1 MRPRIAWTIFRKE
14 LLETLRDRRTLFMM
28 LVLPVLLYPMMV
40 IAFSWFVETQSEA
53 REERASTVAVWGS
66 PPGDLVS
73 SLRQNGKLTLRPWA
87 GAAAEVKQRLSSG
100 TLQVPPAAASR
111 AREKAGSA
119 RASSFETE
127 NPVLAAA
134 RPLITAGQVDAVI
147 VFWPGF
153 DRAIA
158 DGGLGQVSIY
168 FDSVRLDSTK
178 ALERLNDA
186 LSEYRARLIQEREQ
200 RRGLAPGFSQGIEV
214 LSRNVAGER
223 RRAADI
229 LGSVLPLILIVMSML
244 GGFYPAIDLTAG
256 EKERG
261 TMQTLMCAPVGPT
274 EIIVGKFGAVWV
286 MSLISALVNVGSLAA
301 TLARLVPGQQLS
313 IPPFSFAL
321 TFVMLVPVSFTMSAV
336 FLAVATFA
344 KDFKDGQNFLTPVY
358 SVLAMPAAITMLPGL
373 RLSTGMTFVPVL
385 NIALLIKS
393 LLVGEAPADLVFLT
407 LLSSLVYATLAV
419 ILASWVFQQE
429 QVLLGGRQSMR
440 ELFGL
445 ERRAGGVPSSNMA
458 IVSFAVLLVL
468 VFYGSQLLSGRGV
481 VPTLLSVEYGFFLAP
496 TLAVVLGLGFSVR
509 DTLAL
514 RLPSL
519 RGILAA
525 LLIGISAWTVAGGLL
540 VRLLPPPDSLVRALS
555 KILLLDG
562 KPVPLWVVWLA
573 IGLTPAICE
582 ELYFRGFALSGL
594 RRFGKWPAILL
605 SALFFGLA
613 HSSVYRML
621 PTAFLG
627 LLFAWMV
634 WKTGS
639 VVCSVIAHALN
650 NGLMA
655 TLVSSDGL
663 ARQLG
668 SGGSPYLPWKYT
680 LAGAAVLSVG
690 VLLLRSLPEP
700 KQAAGGRRQA
710 VGSRQ

>member
-14 LLETLRDRRTLFMM
+14 LVETLRDRRTLFMM
-28 LVLPVLLYPMMV
+28 IVLPVLLYPMMI
-40 IAFSWFVETQSEA
+40 IAFSWFAESQSEA
-53 REERASTVAVWGS
+53 REERASTVAVWGT
-66 PPGDLVS
+66 PPHDLLS
-73 SLRQNGKLTLRPWA
+73 GLRQNDKLALRPWA
-87 GAAAEVKQRLSSG
+87 GAAPEVKQGLSSG
-100 TLQVPPAAASR
+100 TLQVPPVAPPRAQEEGRASR
-111 AREKAGSA
+111 TGT
-119 RASSFETE
+119 FEAE
-127 NPVLAAA
+127 NTVLASA
-134 RPLITAGQVDAVI
+134 RPLITGGRVDAVL

-153 DRAIA
+153 DRALT
-158 DGGLGQVSIY
+158 DGGLAQVSVY

-186 LSEYRARLIQEREQ
+186 LTQYRTRLVREREQ
-200 RRGLAPGFSQGIEV
+200 ERGLAAGFSQAIDV

-223 RRAADI
+223 RRAAEI
-229 LGSVLPLILIVMSML
+229 LGSVLPFILIVMSML

-261 TMQTLMCAPVGPT
+261 TMQTLMCAPVRPT
-274 EIIVGKFGAVWV
+274 EIIVGKFGAVWA

-301 TLARLVPGQQLS
+301 TLTRIVPGQQIS
-313 IPPFSFAL
+313 IPASSFAL

-358 SVLAMPAAITMLPGL
+358 SVLAMPAAVTMLPGI
-373 RLSTGMTFVPVL
+373 RLSAGMTFVPVL

-407 LLSSLVYATLAV
+407 LLSSLVYATLA
-419 ILASWVFQQE
+419 ILLASRVFQQE
-429 QVLLGGRQSMR
+429 QVLLGGRQSML

-445 ERRAGGVPSSNMA
+445 ERRAGGVPSSTMA
-458 IVSFAVLLVL
+458 IVSFAALLVL
-468 VFYGSQLLSGRGV
+468 VFYGSQLLSGRGIV
-481 VPTLLSVEYGFFLAP
+481 VTLLSVEYGFFLMP
-496 TLAVVLGLGFSVR
+496 TLAMVVGLGFSAR

-514 RLPSL
+514 RLPPL
-519 RGILAA
+519 RGVLAA
-525 LLIGISAWTVAGGLL
+525 VLIGISAWTVAGGLL
-540 VRLLPPPDSLVRALS
+540 IRLLPPPESLVRALT

-562 KPVPLWVVWLA
+562 KPIPLWVIWLA
-573 IGLTPAICE
+573 IGVTPAICE
-582 ELYFRGFALSGL
+582 EIYFRGFALSGL
-594 RRFGKWPAILL
+594 RRFGKWPAVLV

-613 HSSVYRML
+613 HSSIYRML

-655 TLVSSDGL
+655 TLVSSEGL
-663 ARQLG
+663 VRHLG
-668 SGGSPYLPWKYT
+668 SGSSPYLPWKYT
-680 LAGAAVLSVG
+680 LAGAVVLG
-690 VLLLRSLPEP
+690 IGLLLLRSLPEAGETGNGQP
-700 KQAAGGRRQA
+700 AASTGQ
-710 VGSRQ
+710 

>member
-28 LVLPVLLYPMMV
+28 IVLPVLLYPMMI
-40 IAFSWFVETQSEA
+40 IAFSWFAESQSEA
-53 REERASTVAVWGS
+53 REERSSSVAVWGEA
-66 PPGDLVS
+66 PQDLVD
-73 SLRQNGKLTLRPWA
+73 SLRQGGKLTLRPWA
-87 GAAAEVKQRLSSG
+87 GATPEVRQGLSSG
-100 TLQVPPAAASR
+100 TLQVPPIAPSR
-111 AREKAGSA
+111 RQEGSRGA
-119 RASSFETE
+119 RAGTPEPE
-127 NPVLAAA
+127 NSVLAAA
-134 RPLITAGQVDAVI
+134 RPAITGGQVDAVL

-158 DGGLGQVSIY
+158 DGGLGRASVY
-168 FDSVRLDSTK
+168 FDSVRLDSLK
-178 ALERLNDA
+178 AFERLNDA
-186 LSEYRARLIQEREQ
+186 VAEYRTRLVRGREQ
-200 RRGLAPGFSQGIEV
+200 GRGLAAGFSQAIDV
-214 LSRNVAGER
+214 FARNVAGER
-223 RRAADI
+223 RRSAEI
-229 LGSVLPLILIVMSML
+229 LGSVLPFILIVMSML

-301 TLARLVPGQQLS
+301 TLARLVPGQQIS
-313 IPPFSFAL
+313 IPLSSFAL

-358 SVLAMPAAITMLPGL
+358 SVLAMPAAITMLPGI
-373 RLSTGMTFVPVL
+373 RLTAGTTFVPVL

-419 ILASWVFQQE
+419 LLASRVFQQE

-445 ERRAGGVPSSNMA
+445 ERRSGGVPSSTMA
-458 IVSFAVLLVL
+458 IVSFAALLVL
-468 VFYGSQLLSGRGV
+468 VFYGSQWLSGRGIV
-481 VPTLLSVEYGFFLAP
+481 ATLLSVEYGFFLVP
-496 TLAVVLGLGFSVR
+496 TVAVVLGLGFSAR

-514 RLPSL
+514 RLPPL
-519 RGILAA
+519 RGVLAA
-525 LLIGISAWTVAGGLL
+525 VLIGVSAWTVAGGLL
-540 VRLLPPPDSLVRALS
+540 IRLLPPPESLARALT

-562 KPVPLWVVWLA
+562 KSVPLWVVWLV
-573 IGLTPAICE
+573 IGVTPAVCE
-582 ELYFRGFALSGL
+582 EMYFRGFALSGL
-594 RRFGKWPAILL
+594 RRLGKWPAVLV

-613 HSSVYRML
+613 HASIYRML

-639 VVCSVIAHALN
+639 VLCSMIAHALN

-655 TLVSSDGL
+655 TLVSSETLVRHLDG
-663 ARQLG
+663 G
-668 SGGSPYLPWKYT
+668 SSPYLPWKYT

-690 VLLLRSLPEP
+690 LLLLRSLPENSR
-700 KQAAGGRRQA
+700 QRAAGGR
-710 VGSRQ
+710 

>member
-14 LLETLRDRRTLFMM
+14 LVETLRDRRTLFMM
-28 LVLPVLLYPMMV
+28 IVLPVLLYPMMI
-40 IAFSWFVETQSEA
+40 IAFSWFAESQSEA
-53 REERASTVAVWGS
+53 REERASTVAVWGA

-73 SLRQNGKLTLRPWA
+73 RLRQNDKLALRPWA
-87 GAAAEVKQRLSSG
+87 GASPEVKQGLSSG
-100 TLQVPPAAASR
+100 MLQVPPVSPSRGQESSRISR
-111 AREKAGSA
+111 AGT
-119 RASSFETE
+119 FEAE
-127 NPVLAAA
+127 NSVLASA
-134 RPLITAGQVDAVI
+134 RPLITGGQVDAVL

-158 DGGLGQVSIY
+158 DGGLGLVSVY

-186 LSEYRARLIQEREQ
+186 LAEYRTRLVREREQ
-200 RRGLAPGFSQGIEV
+200 GRGLAAGFSQAVDV

-223 RRAADI
+223 RRSAEL
-229 LGSVLPLILIVMSML
+229 LGSVLPFILIVMSML

-261 TMQTLMCAPVGPT
+261 TMQTLMCAPVRPT
-274 EIIVGKFGAVWV
+274 EIIVGKFGAVWA
-286 MSLISALVNVGSLAA
+286 MSLISALINVGSLAA
-301 TLARLVPGQQLS
+301 TLARLVPGQQIS
-313 IPPFSFAL
+313 IPPSSFAL

-358 SVLAMPAAITMLPGL
+358 SVLAMPAAITMLPGI
-373 RLSTGMTFVPVL
+373 RLSAGMTFVPVL

-407 LLSSLVYATLAV
+407 LVSSLVYAALA
-419 ILASWVFQQE
+419 ILLASRVFQQE

-445 ERRAGGVPSSNMA
+445 ERRAGGVPSSTMA
-458 IVSFAVLLVL
+458 IVSFAALLVL
-468 VFYGSQLLSGRGV
+468 VFYGSQLLSGRGIV
-481 VPTLLSVEYGFFLAP
+481 ATLLSVEYGFFLAP
-496 TLAVVLGLGFSVR
+496 TLAVVVGLGFSAR
-509 DTLAL
+509 DTLGL
-514 RLPSL
+514 RLPPL
-519 RGILAA
+519 RGVLAA
-525 LLIGISAWTVAGGLL
+525 VLIGVSAWTVAGGLL
-540 VRLLPPPDSLVRALS
+540 VRLLPPPESLVRALS

-562 KPVPLWVVWLA
+562 KPVPLWVTWLV
-573 IGLTPAICE
+573 IGVTPAICE

-594 RRFGKWPAILL
+594 RRFGKWPAVLL

-613 HSSVYRML
+613 HSSIYRML
-621 PTAFLG
+621 PTLFLG

-655 TLVSSDGL
+655 TLVSSEGL

-668 SGGSPYLPWKYT
+668 SGSSPYLPWKYT
-680 LAGAAVLSVG
+680 LAGAVVLG
-690 VLLLRSLPEP
+690 IGLLLLRSLPTANEP
-700 KQAAGGRRQA
+700 GSGQPAAGSEQ
-710 VGSRQ
+710 

>member
-28 LVLPVLLYPMMV
+28 IVLPVLLYPMMI
-40 IAFSWFVETQSEA
+40 IAFSWFAESQSEA
-53 REERASTVAVWGS
+53 REERLSTVAVWGEA
-66 PPGDLVS
+66 PQDLVD
-73 SLRQNGKLTLRPWA
+73 SLRQGGKLTLRPWA
-87 GAAAEVKQRLSSG
+87 GATPEVRSGLARG
-100 TLQVPPAAASR
+100 TLQVPLIAPSKNQERSR
-111 AREKAGSA
+111 SA
-119 RASSFETE
+119 RPGASEPE

-134 RPLITAGQVDAVI
+134 RPAISGGQVDAVL

-158 DGGLGQVSIY
+158 DGGLGQASVY
-168 FDSVRLDSTK
+168 FDSVRLDSLK

-186 LSEYRARLIQEREQ
+186 VAEYRTRLVRGREQ
-200 RRGLAPGFSQGIEV
+200 GHNLAAGFSQAIDV
-214 LSRNVAGER
+214 LARNVAGER
-223 RRAADI
+223 RRSAEI
-229 LGSVLPLILIVMSML
+229 LGSVLPFILIVMSML

-274 EIIVGKFGAVWV
+274 EIIVGKFGAVWA
-286 MSLISALVNVGSLAA
+286 MSLISTLVNVGSLAA
-301 TLARLVPGQQLS
+301 TLARLVPGQQIS
-313 IPPFSFAL
+313 IPLSSFVL

-358 SVLAMPAAITMLPGL
+358 SVLAMPAAVTMLPGI
-373 RLSTGMTFVPVL
+373 RLTAGTTFVPVL

-393 LLVGEAPADLVFLT
+393 LLVGEAPADLIFLT

-419 ILASWVFQQE
+419 LLASRVFQQE
-429 QVLLGGRQSMR
+429 QLLLGGRQSMR

-445 ERRAGGVPSSNMA
+445 ERRFGGVPSSTMA
-458 IVSFAVLLVL
+458 IVSFAALLVL
-468 VFYGSQLLSGRGV
+468 VFYGSQWLSGRGIV
-481 VPTLLSVEYGFFLAP
+481 ATLLSVEYGFFLVP
-496 TLAVVLGLGFSVR
+496 TVAVVLSLGFSAR

-514 RLPSL
+514 RLPTL
-519 RGILAA
+519 RGVLAA
-525 LLIGISAWTVAGGLL
+525 VLIGVSAWTVAGGLL
-540 VRLLPPPDSLVRALS
+540 IRLLPPPESLARALT

-562 KPVPLWVVWLA
+562 KSVPLWVVWLV
-573 IGLTPAICE
+573 IGVTPAVCE
-582 ELYFRGFALSGL
+582 EMYFRGFALSGL
-594 RRFGKWPAILL
+594 RRLGKWPAILV

-613 HSSVYRML
+613 HASIYRML

-639 VVCSVIAHALN
+639 VLCSMIAHALN

-655 TLVSSDGL
+655 TLVSSETVV
-663 ARQLG
+663 RHLG
-668 SGGSPYLPWKYT
+668 GGSSPYLPWKYT
-680 LAGAAVLSVG
+680 LAGAAVLSVAL
-690 VLLLRSLPEP
+690 LLLRSLPENSRQ
-700 KQAAGGRRQA
+700 KAVGRRQ
-710 VGSRQ
+710 

>member
-28 LVLPVLLYPMMV
+28 IVLPVLLYPMMI
-40 IAFSWFVETQSEA
+40 IAFSWFMESQSEA
-53 REERASTVAVWGS
+53 REERASTVAVWGTA
-66 PPGDLVS
+66 PDDLVS

-87 GAAAEVKQRLSSG
+87 GAAPEVKQGLSGG
-100 TLQVPPAAASR
+100 TLQVPPVTPSR
-111 AREKAGSA
+111 GQEQARSA
-119 RASSFETE
+119 RAGTFEAE
-127 NPVLAAA
+127 NQVLASA
-134 RPLITAGQVDAVI
+134 RPLITGGQVDAVI

-153 DRAIA
+153 DRAVA
-158 DGGLGQVSIY
+158 DGGLGQVSVY

-186 LSEYRARLIQEREQ
+186 LAEYRTRLVREREQ
-200 RRGLAPGFSQGIEV
+200 GRGLAAGFSQGIDV
-214 LSRNVAGER
+214 LPRNVAGER
-223 RRAADI
+223 RRAAEI
-229 LGSVLPLILIVMSML
+229 LGSVLPFILIVMSML

-286 MSLISALVNVGSLAA
+286 MSLISALMNVGSLAA
-301 TLARLVPGQQLS
+301 TLARLVPGQQFS
-313 IPPFSFAL
+313 IPPSSFAL

-358 SVLAMPAAITMLPGL
+358 SVLALPAAITMLPGI
-373 RLSTGMTFVPVL
+373 RLSAGMTFVPVL

-419 ILASWVFQQE
+419 LLASWVFQQE

-445 ERRAGGVPSSNMA
+445 ERRAGGVPSSTMA
-458 IVSFAVLLVL
+458 IVSFAALLVL
-468 VFYGSQLLSGRGV
+468 VFYGSQLLSGRGIV
-481 VPTLLSVEYGFFLAP
+481 VTLVSVEYGFFLAP
-496 TLAVVLGLGFSVR
+496 TLAVVLGLGFSAR

-514 RLPSL
+514 RLPPL
-519 RGILAA
+519 RGVIAA
-525 LLIGISAWTVAGGLL
+525 VLIGISAWTVAGGLL
-540 VRLLPPPDSLVRALS
+540 IRLLPPPESLVRALT

-582 ELYFRGFALSGL
+582 EIYFRGFALSGL
-594 RRFGKWPAILL
+594 RRFGKWPAVLL

-613 HSSVYRML
+613 HSSIYRML

-639 VVCSVIAHALN
+639 VVCSVIAHTLN

-655 TLVSSDGL
+655 TLVSSEGL
-663 ARQLG
+663 VRQVG
-668 SGGSPYLPWKYT
+668 SGSSPYLPWKYT
-680 LAGAAVLSVG
+680 LAGAAVLCIAL
-690 VLLLRSLPEP
+690 LLLRSLPEAGE
-700 KQAAGGRRQA
+700 AANGQPAVSGGQW
-710 VGSRQ
+710 